1 MMLLMKRRFD
11 RPTKIRIIS
20 LILGSTLKLSDH
32 GKAAVESLVK
42 EREATLNFERSQN
55 TLHEVLGRAQ
65 LDLQSAHQKDK
76 TYNKDDYITKATCFE
91 VISTLRDVLKISSYY
106 IQIFVVNLIWRIN
119 YRFGFSD
126 FDWKEF
132 ASRMKHKSYEEI
144 EEY

>member
-1 MMLLMKRRFD
+1 M
-11 RPTKIRIIS
+11 IYS
-20 LILGSTLKLSDH
+20 LIK
-32 GKAAVESLVK
+32 
-42 EREATLNFERSQN
+42 FYF
-55 TLHEVLGRAQ
+55 VLQ
-65 LDLQSAHQKDK
+65 DK

-91 VISTLRDVLKISSYY
+91 VISTLRDVFKISSYY

-119 YRFGFSD
+119 YMFGFSD